1 MNCTVCKSTL
11 KPGKTALT
19 FQMSDDR
26 IVVIRD
32 VPAMICEE
40 CGDESIDVETAKNV
54 EKQVEKALSDGIKMG
69 FIDFNNAA

>member
-1 MNCTVCKSTL
+1 
-11 KPGKTALT
+11 
-19 FQMSDDR
+19 MSDDR

-54 EKQVEKALSDGIKMG
+54 EKQVQKALSDGIKMG

>member
-1 MNCTVCKSTL
+1 MKCTICKSAL

-19 FQMSDDR
+19 FQMDGDR

-32 VPAMICEE
+32 VQAMVCEE
-40 CGDESIDVETAKNV
+40 CGEESIDFETAKNV
-54 EKQVEKALSDGIKMG
+54 EKQVQKALTDGIKMG